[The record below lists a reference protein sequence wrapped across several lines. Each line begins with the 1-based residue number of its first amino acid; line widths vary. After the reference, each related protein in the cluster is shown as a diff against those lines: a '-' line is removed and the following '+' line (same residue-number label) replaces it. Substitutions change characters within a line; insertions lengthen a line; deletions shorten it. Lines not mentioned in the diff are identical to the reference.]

1 VAGVSRAVVYDAIV
15 NEPDLIA
22 LGFDTDSVLVGY
34 DGEQRPSDKMFMVLR
49 WEQQDVTFRGDD
61 SQIARGPWHLTIWVH
76 MYREFSTDFVRI
88 DDVIDIL
95 DRILVEIVDMAGG
108 DGRSVSVIEPE
119 GHSRDLRDDGYQTI
133 CRSAS
138 YRVLSRVTAS

>member
-1 VAGVSRAVVYDAIV
+1 
-15 NEPDLIA
+15 
-22 LGFDTDSVLVGY
+22 
-34 DGEQRPSDKMFMVLR
+34 
-49 WEQQDVTFRGDD
+49 
-61 SQIARGPWHLTIWVH
+61 

-95 DRILVEIVDMAGG
+95 DRILVEIVDAAGG